1 MPIATLDQL
10 SRPVRDLRLSV
21 TDRCNFRCPYCMP
34 RSKFGA
40 DHAFSPRAELL
51 TYEEL
56 ARLVGIFAGLGV
68 TKVRLTGGEP
78 LLRRDLETLI
88 AMIAATPG
96 IDDVALTTNGSLLA
110 DRAATLRA
118 AGLRRITVSLDSVD
132 PQMFAAMTDSPIAL
146 DTVLGGIAAAQAAGL
161 TPVKVNAVVQ
171 RGVNEAGLLDLAE
184 FARQQGLVLRFI
196 EYMDVGTTNEW
207 QSGAVVPAAEI
218 IERIAAVH
226 PLEPIAATIRGEV
239 ARRWRYTDG
248 GGEIGVI
255 ASVTQPFCTDCT
267 RARVTATGELFTCL
281 FAARGRDLRGLL
293 RAGASD
299 AELVDLIVGV
309 WHART
314 DRYSEQRSADHQSGR
329 RAEMSYLG
337 G

>member
-1 MPIATLDQL
+1 DADVPVTRVLDAI
-10 SRPVRDLRLSV
+10 DFAN
-21 TDRCNFRCPYCMP
+21 D
-34 RSKFGA
+34 
-40 DHAFSPRAELL
+40 
-51 TYEEL
+51 
-56 ARLVGIFAGLGV
+56 AGL
-68 TKVRLTGGEP
+68 
-78 LLRRDLETLI
+78 
-88 AMIAATPG
+88 A
-96 IDDVALTTNGSLLA
+96 
-110 DRAATLRA
+110 
-118 AGLRRITVSLDSVD
+118 
-132 PQMFAAMTDSPIAL
+132 
-146 DTVLGGIAAAQAAGL
+146 
-161 TPVKVNAVVQ
+161 PVKIDVVVK
-171 RGVNEAGLLDLAE
+171 RGANDREVVAIAE
-184 FARQQGLVLRFI
+184 RFRHTPNIVRFI